1 MDTSDELINGR
12 CPLGHHEMLQKKG
25 ADWHGKYCSCQCY
38 FCFLALD
45 HVLQNRFG
53 KTQSKLEIAE

>member
-1 MDTSDELINGR
+1 M
-12 CPLGHHEMLQKKG
+12 GHHEMLQKKG

-53 KTQSKLEIAE
+53 KEQKTLQLSSE